1 MLFSFSSDYVASIKT
16 VTQKHA
22 FNKVVLSGSPTK
34 ATEISREHLS
44 DTRAVR
50 LWNNLIIL
58 TIYLPNNNN
67 GNSTV
72 DSYTVGK

>member
-50 LWNNLIIL
+50 L
-58 TIYLPNNNN
+58 
-67 GNSTV
+67 
-72 DSYTVGK
+72 